1 MKLEVNNLYKHYTN
15 GTIKT
20 DVLNGITCEFVS
32 GKFYLIKGESGA
44 GKSTLLQILGTLDSP
59 SSGTIMF
66 NGAHLSKMSSSK
78 LAKFRYEN
86 LGFIFQ
92 SFYLNPYLNAFDN
105 IMLPMFLN
113 KDINND
119 ERKRK
124 VLKLLD
130 LVGLTDKE
138 KNYPNQLSGG
148 EQQRIAIARSLANN
162 PQIILAD
169 EPTGNLDSKNQK
181 IIFDILKKISESGKI
196 VIVVSHSS
204 AIEEYADVIYE
215 IRDGVFINE

>member
-1 MKLEVNNLYKHYTN
+1 MKLEVNNIYKNYKN
-15 GTIKT
+15 GTIET
-20 DVLNGITCEFVS
+20 SVLKGINCQFVS

-44 GKSTLLQILGTLDSP
+44 GKSTLLQILGTLDNP
-59 SSGTIMF
+59 TSGSIDF
-66 NGAHLSKMSSSK
+66 EGVSLSKLSSSK

-92 SFYLNPYLNAFDN
+92 AFYLNPYLNSLDN
-105 IMLPMFLN
+105 IMVPMFLN
-113 KDINND
+113 KNMSND
-119 ERKRK
+119 DRKKRA
-124 VLKLLD
+124 LQLLN
-130 LVGLTDKE
+130 LVGLTE
-138 KNYPNQLSGG
+138 KKNNYPNQLSGG
-148 EQQRIAIARSLANN
+148 EQQRIAIARSLAND

-181 IIFDILKKISESGKI
+181 IIFDILKQISNSGKI

-204 AIEEYADVIYE
+204 AIEQYADVIYE